1 MTRDPRP
8 TAPPV
13 PGKGGTRGLD
23 TTDTSPGA
31 RHPTTLDDYPVPT
44 KPDRHLTRYG
54 SPVGRPVVGTGLRQ
68 GGVPLSATHRQA
80 PRLQGPS
87 VTHVSVASS
96 ESSDGLG
103 SRRPSPAGDVS
114 G

>member
-54 SPVGRPVVGTGLRQ
+54 SPVGWPVVGTGLRQ
-68 GGVPLSATHRQA
+68 GGVSLSATHRQTPRPQG
-80 PRLQGPS
+80 PRLRWRLPYPRSRAGISRDTVPPW
-87 VTHVSVASS
+87 ASLS
-96 ESSDGLG
+96 
-103 SRRPSPAGDVS
+103 
-114 G
+114 